1 MKKLLLCAALM
12 GAIGLTSEARAD
24 SVKIGTL
31 SCNEAGGWGL
41 IFGASHAIRCTYAG
55 NGRVE
60 HYDGS
65 ISKYGVDIG
74 YQQSGVLVWTVFAPT
89 NDPGPGAL
97 AGHYGGLTAGATVG
111 VGLAANALVGG
122 SNNTIALQ
130 PLSIEGTTGLNV
142 AAGVGDLSLHF
153 HPRD

>member
-1 MKKLLLCAALM
+1 MKKLLLCGALM